1 MKRRILTLSAIF
13 LLVFSQQLIAQLISA
28 DPVFPTDQSQ
38 VVITF
43 DATKGNAGLKN
54 YTGDVY
60 AHTGVITN
68 LSQSGSDWKHVV
80 ASWTTNL
87 PKAKMT
93 RIAPN
98 LYTLTIG
105 PSIRQ
110 YYNVPASEQILQ
122 MAFVFRSASPVG
134 GSYLEGKTELNGD
147 IFYDVYEHGL
157 QVVFIEPDKKQV
169 LAEIGD
175 SVPIRIAAIDADSIS
190 LFLNQQKLSSTT
202 SSQLNYLFVASDT
215 GNYEFKAK
223 AYGNNNFVEDS
234 TQIYVR
240 PPITVENLPPGM
252 IDGVNRLSDS
262 AVLVSLFAPEKQFAF
277 LIGDFNNWSLD
288 QNNYMK
294 RTPDG
299 KRYWLQINKIN
310 PEREYAYQFF
320 IDGQIRVADPYSQK
334 ILDPWNDAY
343 IPPSTYPNLKPY
355 PVGKTSG
362 IVSVMQTNPEPY
374 NWQIT
379 DFQGPPA
386 EELIIYELL
395 VRDFVAN
402 RDIKSVRDTLD
413 YLQRLG
419 VNAIELMPINEFEGN
434 DSWGYNPAF
443 YFAPDK
449 AYGTMND
456 YKAFIDECHRRG
468 MAVIV
473 DMVLN
478 HSFGLSPMVQMY
490 MGANGQVAPN
500 NPWYNVS
507 CPHPPYCW
515 GYDFNHQ
522 SVATQEFVDRVNRYW
537 LQEFKVDGFRFDF
550 TKGFTNKSGDGYSY
564 DASRIAL
571 LKRMADQI
579 WAVKNNAYVILEHF
593 TANTEE
599 KELANYGMMLWG
611 NVTNAYNQS
620 TMGYLSDSDFSN
632 VSYKKRGWENPHLV
646 GYMESHD
653 EERLMYKNKKYGNNS
668 NSYHNPRNL
677 NIAVKR
683 NAAAAAMFFLV
694 PGPKMIW
701 QFGELAYDY
710 GINHCPDG
718 SYNEGCR
725 TSAKPV
731 RWDYQLDWNRRLLF
745 HYYRNLIAL
754 RKSHEVFKTSD
765 FNISANTLVKTL
777 SLKGQEMDAV
787 VVANFDVEPRSA
799 ITSFS
804 STGYWYSYFSGD
816 SLQVSDGYTEIVLGP
831 GEFRVYTTK
840 KLLVPD
846 FVGLDE
852 VGERLVPQVNIFP
865 NPASQYVVIELTTD
879 EPFSLV
885 VDVLSFDGR
894 VLQREEKGVVSPERL
909 NRFKFETNRL
919 KPGVY
924 LIRLDTG
931 MRYITKRLIVR

>member
-1 MKRRILTLSAIF
+1 MKRQFFALSTIF
-13 LLVFSQQLIAQLISA
+13 LFLFSQQIVAQLITA

-43 DATKGNAGLKN
+43 DASKGNAGLKN
-54 YTGDVY
+54 FTGDVY

-122 MAFVFRSASPVG
+122 MAFVFRSASAVG
-134 GSYLEGKTELNGD
+134 GAYLEGKTELNGD
-147 IFYDVYEHGL
+147 IFYDVYEQGL
-157 QVVFIEPDKKQV
+157 QVVFIQPDKKQV
-169 LAEIGD
+169 LAEAGETV
-175 SVPIRIAAIDADSIS
+175 SVTVAGVDADSIA
-190 LFLNQQKLSSTT
+190 
-202 SSQLNYLFVASDT
+202 LFVNNQKAISTSALQLHYSFVPTST
-215 GNYEFKAK
+215 GSFILKAL
-223 AYGNNNFVEDS
+223 AYGNSTHVSDS
-234 TQIYVR
+234 VQVFVR
-240 PPITVENLPPGM
+240 PAITVENLPQGM
-252 IDGVNRLSDS
+252 IDGVNRLNDS

-288 QNNYMK
+288 QSNYMK

-299 KRYWLQINKIN
+299 KRYWLQINKLD
-310 PEREYAYQFF
+310 PEKEYAYQFF

-343 IPPSTYPNLKPY
+343 IPASTYPNLKPY
-355 PVGKTSG
+355 PVGKTNG
-362 IVSVMQTNPEPY
+362 IVSVLQTSPEPY
-374 NWQIT
+374 NWHIT

-386 EELIIYELL
+386 GELIIYELL

-456 YKAFIDECHRRG
+456 YKAFIDECHHRG

-490 MGANGQVAPN
+490 MGTNGQVASN

-550 TKGFTNKSGDGYSY
+550 TKGFTNNSGDGYNY

-593 TANTEE
+593 AVNTEE

-653 EERLMYKNKKYGNNS
+653 EERQMYKNKKYGNNS
-668 NSYHNPRNL
+668 NPYHNPRNL

-683 NAAAAAMFFLV
+683 NAAAAAMFLLV

-731 RWDYQLDWNRRLLF
+731 RWDYQQDWNRRLLF
-745 HYYRNLIAL
+745 HYYSHLINL
-754 RKSHEVFKTSD
+754 RKSQELFKTSD
-765 FNISANTLVKTL
+765 FSIMANTLVKTL
-777 SLKGQEMDAV
+777 SLKGQETDAV
-787 VVANFDVEPRSA
+787 VVANFDVETRSA
-799 ITSFS
+799 LTPFS

-816 SLQVSDGYTEIVLGP
+816 SLQVSDLNTEIVLGS

-840 KLLVPD
+840 KLIVPD

-852 VGERLVPQVNIFP
+852 GGEGLVPQVNIFP
-865 NPASQYVVIELTTD
+865 NPASQYVVIELTAD
-879 EPFSLV
+879 EVFPLV
-885 VDVLSFDGR
+885 VEILTSDGR
-894 VLQREEKGVVSPERL
+894 VLKREEKGFIGSDRL
-909 NRFKFETNRL
+909 NRIMVETKTL
-919 KPGVY
+919 KPGMF

-931 MRYITKRLIVR
+931 KRYLTKRLIIR